1 MRILHSSFL
10 SAGKHDSCKASLLL
24 QESFLEW
31 SCQHVP
37 LPSTFKWSQAAS
49 FNFSFYRKCSC
60 SWILGSRRS
69 GKLIRCFVPMASQF
83 QHEMRIVSLINDAQ
97 IVERAAVV
105 VTKSRFNWFQSRCG
119 SRMRFSRYANTAEA
133 VELEEAALPRERR
146 PPMRHIVGRHLH

>member
-1 MRILHSSFL
+1 MNANLLNSKAKVLTQSHYIRFCIKVKRPHASSFKFVRILHSSFL
-10 SAGKHDSCKASLLL
+10 SAGEHDSCKASLFLHD
-24 QESFLEW
+24 SFLEW

-49 FNFSFYRKCSC
+49 FNFSFCRKCSC
-60 SWILGSRRS
+60 VWILGSRRS

-105 VTKSRFNWFQSRCG
+105 VTKSRFN
-119 SRMRFSRYANTAEA
+119 
-133 VELEEAALPRERR
+133 
-146 PPMRHIVGRHLH
+146 